1 MVGVGSGFVHLAF
14 AEALFY
20 RCRPEDRGSAHGVRA
35 PHETGSHVFR
45 LTQRSASAA
54 VVATGLV
61 LALAACGGQQTG
73 TTSETGETSG
83 EAGASGEVVIDGS
96 STVEP
101 LSSAA
106 ATLYRE
112 VEPDVNVTVA
122 TSGTG
127 GGFERFCAGETDISD
142 ASRPI
147 SDEEI
152 AACEEAGIEY
162 TEIVIANDG
171 LSVVVNPEN
180 DWVDCLTVEQLATI
194 WGPDAEGT
202 VMSWSD
208 VDPSFPDEPLELY
221 GAGTDSGTFDYF
233 TDAINGEEGAIRT
246 DYTPSEDDN
255 LTVQGVSGAAGAIG
269 FFGLSYAEQ
278 NADSVKLLA
287 VDGGAG
293 CVTPSKETVQDGTY
307 TPLGRPLFIYVNN
320 AKYAENPAL
329 QGFVNFY
336 LENEQQVAEEA
347 LFIDLTDEQAETAK
361 SELATLVEG

>member
-1 MVGVGSGFVHLAF
+1 MFTL
-14 AEALFY
+14 
-20 RCRPEDRGSAHGVRA
+20 D
-35 PHETGSHVFR
+35 
-45 LTQRSASAA
+45 QRSASTAA
-54 VVATGLV
+54 VATGLV
-61 LALAACGGQQTG
+61 LTLAACGGQDAG
-73 TTSETGETSG
+73 TTGGAGGSG
-83 EAGASGEVVIDGS
+83 GEVVIDGS

-106 ATLYRE
+106 ATLYRD

-147 SDEEI
+147 AEDEV
-152 AACEEAGIEY
+152 AACEEAGIEF

-180 DWVDCLTVEQLATI
+180 DWLDCVTVDQLATI
-194 WGPDAEGT
+194 WGPESEGT
-202 VMSWSD
+202 VTSWSD
-208 VDPSFPDEPLELY
+208 VDPSFPDETIELY

-255 LTVQGVSGAAGAIG
+255 LTVQGVSGAVGAMG

-278 NADSVKLLA
+278 NADAVKLVA
-287 VDGGAG
+287 VDNGDG
-293 CVTPSKETVQDGTY
+293 CVVPSKETVQDGSY
-307 TPLGRPLFIYVNN
+307 APLGRPLFIYVNN
-320 AKYAENPAL
+320 AKYAQNPAL
-329 QGFVNFY
+329 QGFVDFY
-336 LENEQQVAEEA
+336 LENEEQIAEEA

-361 SELATLVEG
+361 SELATLVGG